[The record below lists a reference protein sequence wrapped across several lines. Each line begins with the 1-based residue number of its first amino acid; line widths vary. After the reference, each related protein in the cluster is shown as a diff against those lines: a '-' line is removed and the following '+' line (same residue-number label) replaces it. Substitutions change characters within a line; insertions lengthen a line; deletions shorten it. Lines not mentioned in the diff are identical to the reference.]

1 MVGCAFYIRNFCGL
15 TQFEFQWLEIA
26 LIGLEIL
33 DMAMDSKRGKICESK
48 APFGIAFQMELI

>member
-1 MVGCAFYIRNFCGL
+1 M
-15 TQFEFQWLEIA
+15 EIA